1 MNEEYLKQMA
11 IAYKFQSQAEVAE
24 AAAHHAA
31 GDEQRRKFYLDL
43 AERSTKL
50 AESYSRMAEMGD

>member
-1 MNEEYLKQMA
+1 MKKEYFKQMA

-31 GDEQRRKFYLDL
+31 GDEYRWKFYLDL
-43 AERSTKL
+43 ADRSNSL
-50 AESYSRMAEMGD
+50 ADDYKRMAEMGE